1 MLSSTDNII
10 KLAWSDKVS
19 FEEIKRIHGLSESEV
34 IKIMRKISSLN
45 HSRYG
50 EKELLEEQESM
61 KKKEISPRDLLNW
74 MIMFRHIILFLFFIF
89 LSSQSF
95 ADQNDKRLNRLF
107 DKLIVTEDQLEI
119 EKLTQQI
126 WKIWHEIDD
135 PRMTRAFETGVQMMN
150 LGFHSRAIDYFDK
163 VIMEIPN
170 FAEAW
175 NKRATA
181 HFMMGNFDL
190 SMRDIS
196 KTLELEP
203 RHFGALDGMGLIF
216 IHLNQPEKAI
226 DIYDKMLEIFPNSN
240 STKMKKDRILSLTTQ
255 ST

>member
-1 MLSSTDNII
+1 MLYR
-10 KLAWSDKVS
+10 
-19 FEEIKRIHGLSESEV
+19 F
-34 IKIMRKISSLN
+34 
-45 HSRYG
+45 
-50 EKELLEEQESM
+50 
-61 KKKEISPRDLLNW
+61 
-74 MIMFRHIILFLFFIF
+74 IILILI
-89 LSSQSF
+89 LTVSLKVY
-95 ADQNDKRLNRLF
+95 ADQNDQRLNYLF
-107 DKLIVTEDQLEI
+107 DKLAITKDQQEI
-119 EKLTQQI
+119 ETLTNQI
-126 WKIWHEIDD
+126 WRIWHEIDD
-135 PRMTRAFETGVQMMN
+135 PKITRAFETGVQMMN

-163 VIMEIPN
+163 VIFEMPN

-175 NKRATA
+175 NKRATV

>member
-1 MLSSTDNII
+1 M
-10 KLAWSDKVS
+10 
-19 FEEIKRIHGLSESEV
+19 
-34 IKIMRKISSLN
+34 
-45 HSRYG
+45 SR
-50 EKELLEEQESM
+50 LV
-61 KKKEISPRDLLNW
+61 
-74 MIMFRHIILFLFFIF
+74 IF
-89 LSSQSF
+89 LIVIIIFPFQLS
-95 ADQNDKRLNRLF
+95 ADQNDKRLNYLF
-107 DKLIVTEDQLEI
+107 DKLFVTENQQEI
-119 EKLTQQI
+119 EKLTNKI

-135 PRMTRAFETGVQMMN
+135 PKMTRAFETGVQMMN
-150 LGFHSRAIDYFDK
+150 LGFHSRAIDYFNK
-163 VIMEIPN
+163 VIVEKPN

-190 SMRDIS
+190 SMQDIS
-196 KTLELEP
+196 KTLQLEP

-226 DIYDKMLEIFPNSN
+226 DIYDQMLEIFPNSI

>member
-1 MLSSTDNII
+1 MLYR
-10 KLAWSDKVS
+10 
-19 FEEIKRIHGLSESEV
+19 F
-34 IKIMRKISSLN
+34 
-45 HSRYG
+45 
-50 EKELLEEQESM
+50 
-61 KKKEISPRDLLNW
+61 
-74 MIMFRHIILFLFFIF
+74 IILIFI
-89 LSSQSF
+89 LTVSLKIY
-95 ADQNDKRLNRLF
+95 ADQNDQRLDYLF
-107 DKLIVTEDQLEI
+107 DKLAITKDQQEI
-119 EKLTQQI
+119 EALTNQI
-126 WKIWHEIDD
+126 WRIWHEIDD
-135 PRMTRAFETGVQMMN
+135 PKITRAFETGVQMMN

-163 VIMEIPN
+163 VIFEMPN

-226 DIYDKMLEIFPNSN
+226 DIYDKMLEIFPNSD

>member
-1 MLSSTDNII
+1 
-10 KLAWSDKVS
+10 
-19 FEEIKRIHGLSESEV
+19 
-34 IKIMRKISSLN
+34 
-45 HSRYG
+45 
-50 EKELLEEQESM
+50 
-61 KKKEISPRDLLNW
+61 
-74 MIMFRHIILFLFFIF
+74 MFHRFIILIFI
-89 LSSQSF
+89 LIVSLKLH
-95 ADQNDKRLNRLF
+95 ADQNDQRLNYLF
-107 DKLIVTEDQLEI
+107 DKLAITKDQQEI
-119 EKLTQQI
+119 ETLTNQI

-135 PRMTRAFETGVQMMN
+135 PKMTRAFETGVQMMN

-163 VIMEIPN
+163 VIFEMPN

>member
-1 MLSSTDNII
+1 
-10 KLAWSDKVS
+10 
-19 FEEIKRIHGLSESEV
+19 
-34 IKIMRKISSLN
+34 
-45 HSRYG
+45 
-50 EKELLEEQESM
+50 
-61 KKKEISPRDLLNW
+61 
-74 MIMFRHIILFLFFIF
+74 MFHRFIILIFI
-89 LSSQSF
+89 LTVSLKLH
-95 ADQNDKRLNRLF
+95 ADQNDQRLNYLF
-107 DKLIVTEDQLEI
+107 DKLAITKDQQEI
-119 EKLTQQI
+119 ETLTNQI

-135 PRMTRAFETGVQMMN
+135 PKMTRAFETGVQMMN

-216 IHLNQPEKAI
+216 IHLDQPEKAI

>member
-1 MLSSTDNII
+1 
-10 KLAWSDKVS
+10 
-19 FEEIKRIHGLSESEV
+19 
-34 IKIMRKISSLN
+34 
-45 HSRYG
+45 
-50 EKELLEEQESM
+50 
-61 KKKEISPRDLLNW
+61 
-74 MIMFRHIILFLFFIF
+74 MIMFRQIILLLFFIF

-163 VIMEIPN
+163 VILEMPN